1 MKVYIAGQFNTK
13 DQRRQDARVLE
24 EYGITVTSRWMY
36 ETVPHT
42 ASIKDLP
49 DTYHAETAAAD
60 LEDIDRADALLMFIP
75 TDKEL
80 VDTPLRTA
88 SRGGRHFE
96 MGYAYR
102 AGIMIYVIGNKENV
116 FHFLPSDRIRHFGSL
131 VEFIS
136 YIRATIL
143 V

>member
-1 MKVYIAGQFNTK
+1 MKVYIAGPFNTK

-24 EYGITVTSRWMY
+24 EYGVIVTSRWMY

-49 DTYHAETAAAD
+49 DAYHAETATAD
-60 LEDIDRADALLMFIP
+60 LEDIARADALLMFIP

-96 MGYAYR
+96 MGYAC
-102 AGIMIYVIGNKENV
+102 AKGKPIFVIGPKENV
-116 FHFLPSDRIRHFGSL
+116 FHFLPDNYIRHFGSL

-136 YIRATIL
+136 HMHGK